1 MPCAARAGQ
10 IGGGRAPVTPCG
22 TGMWC
27 WSASSVGVERGGC
40 GGYRVEGGL
49 GVDRRARSQIGDV
62 EGEDLA
68 LARAAVWYSK
78 PPQGLVPQRVVG
90 VEEGEQL
97 GRGDGPGA
105 RTCAAR
111 SDRGRRRSRP
121 VAGEVGSS
129 LAGGVGEQ
137 RGEGGDY
144 P

>member
-97 GRGDGPGA
+97 GRGDGSGADVRGPVGPGA
-105 RTCAAR
+105 AAFQAGSR
-111 SDRGRRRSRP
+111 RGRGP
-121 VAGEVGSS
+121 A
-129 LAGGVGEQ
+129 LAGGG
-137 RGEGGDY
+137 
-144 P
+144 